1 MAIHGVDASELLKLS
16 NLKFLSEQMRKAD
29 KILSY

>member
-1 MAIHGVDASELLKLS
+1 MAIHGVDASEGLKLS